1 MSVATRIGCLL
12 AIVLALFAVGSA
24 ASVQA
29 AGPPAGQINLGDIF
43 GNENE
48 PDENEPEEGGS
59 ARAAESEEGSGPSVA
74 VILLL
79 VILGLVAARVALFYF
94 RLRRRVRNEGWLSVV
109 LGSRWPARGSTEA
122 GLIGSKASAERRR
135 RSE

>member
-1 MSVATRIGCLL
+1 MRAATRIGCLL
-12 AIVLALFAVGSA
+12 AIVLALVAFGSA
-24 ASVQA
+24 SSAQA

-43 GNENE
+43 GNETE

-59 ARAAESEEGSGPSVA
+59 GRGAQSGESSGPSLV
-74 VILLL
+74 VVLLL
-79 VILGLVAARVALFYF
+79 VVLGLSAARVALFGF

-109 LGSRWPARGSTEA
+109 LGGTWPARRSTESRTDWQQ
-122 GLIGSKASAERRR
+122 GLRSRRR